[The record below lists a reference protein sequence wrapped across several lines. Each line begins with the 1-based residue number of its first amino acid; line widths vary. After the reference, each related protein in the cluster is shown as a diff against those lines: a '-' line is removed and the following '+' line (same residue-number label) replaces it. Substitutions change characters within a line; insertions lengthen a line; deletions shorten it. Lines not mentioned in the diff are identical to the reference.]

1 MNFDKEKKKSQE
13 QRNQKDSCSA
23 RGSPSEFCCLL
34 DMVMRA
40 WSVQVLM
47 AREWILWSS
56 TATSLTLHVTN
67 KLQVE
72 ERKDRN
78 PSSTS
83 DRMTSQSSSYFIIL
97 TRAQSTRNQW
107 KHTHHSQEACDTKVK
122 RA

>member
-1 MNFDKEKKKSQE
+1 MNFDKEKKKKSQE
-13 QRNQKDSCSA
+13 QRNQKDSCRCS
-23 RGSPSEFCCLL
+23 GSPSEFRCLL
-34 DMVMRA
+34 DTVMRA

-83 DRMTSQSSSYFIIL
+83 DRMTSQSRYFILYYFNTGVKYQESVEIL
-97 TRAQSTRNQW
+97 SSLTESM
-107 KHTHHSQEACDTKVK
+107 
-122 RA
+122 